1 MSTDVD
7 PKVVALVPA
16 NEPIDQTIH
25 FSSCR
30 FQDVTHLTIQT
41 DHNDLSVLMPSLGTR
56 SPDLFFGLVHQAA
69 NAVAPKGRNPD
80 ENGIKFIFAF
90 IQENKPRDAIEA
102 TLLTQMGGTHLAAM
116 RFANRLT
123 HAETVEELEIAERA
137 LTKLMRTFAMQVE
150 AFQRYR
156 NRGEA
161 QVIVQNVSVSDG
173 GQAIVGN
180 VRGTARKTRAPVS
193 PQVTD
198 ARQCPMETAGEP
210 ETAVLQRRL
219 KS

>member
-7 PKVVALVPA
+7 PKVVALVPGC
-16 NEPIDQTIH
+16 EPIDQTVK
-25 FSSCR
+25 FTSCR
-30 FQDVTHLTIQT
+30 VQNVTHLTIT
-41 DHNDLSVLMPSLGTR
+41 NDPSAFMPSFGTR
-56 SPDLFFGLVHQAA
+56 NRDFLSGLIHQAA
-69 NAVAPKGRNPD
+69 NAVAPNGRDSD
-80 ENGIKFIFAF
+80 EFGIKFILAF

-150 AFQRYR
+150 ALQRYR
-156 NRGEA
+156 NRGGA
-161 QVIVQNVSVSDG
+161 QVIVQNVSVSEG

-180 VRGTARKTRAPVS
+180 VHETARKNCAPAS
-193 PQVTD
+193 LQVTD
-198 ARQCPMETAGEP
+198 ARQCPMETVGES
-210 ETAVLQRRL
+210 ERAQVALQRR
-219 KS
+219 KKA